1 MKQLIFGAALLLT
14 MQAASAQNIFEI
26 SPDSSNP
33 NYAQC
38 KFQTYDDS
46 ALLITTYMGSLVA
59 GKYEKTCSAEFLTQ
73 AKDGKRKH
81 DAMLLATDQQIG
93 SCYSDKDMQ
102 FIRGLLKPAVDKIP
116 DFCGSKNVADAIE
129 DWVKRLNQEN

>member
-59 GKYEKTCSAEFLTQ
+59 GKYENKCSAEFLKQ

-81 DAMLLATDQQIG
+81 DAMLKASDQQIG
-93 SCYSDKDMQ
+93 YCYSDKDTK
-102 FIRGLLKPAVDKIP
+102 FIRSLLITAVEKIP
-116 DFCGSKNVADAIE
+116 EFCGSKNVTDAIE

>member
-1 MKQLIFGAALLLT
+1 MKQLISGLVLLVT
-14 MQAASAQNIFEI
+14 MHAASAQNIFEI

-33 NYAQC
+33 NYANC

-46 ALLITTYMGSLVA
+46 ALLITTYMGSLIA
-59 GKYEKTCSAEFLTQ
+59 AKFEKNCSADFLKD

-81 DAMLLATDQQIG
+81 DSLVLAADQQVG
-93 SCYSDKDMQ
+93 SCYSQKDTQ
-102 FIRGLLKPAVDKIP
+102 FIRNLLTTAVGKIP
-116 DFCGSKNVADAIE
+116 DFCDSKNVADAIE

>member
-1 MKQLIFGAALLLT
+1 MKRLIAGVALLIT
-14 MQAASAQNIFEI
+14 MHAASAQNIFEI
-26 SPDSSNP
+26 SPDSSNS
-33 NYAQC
+33 NYANC

-59 GKYEKTCSAEFLTQ
+59 GKYEKKCSAEFLTQ

-81 DAMLLATDQQIG
+81 DAMLKAADQQIG
-93 SCYSDKDMQ
+93 YCYSDKDMQ
-102 FIRGLLKPAVDKIP
+102 FIRSLLVTAVDKIP
-116 DFCGSKNVADAIE
+116 EFCESKNVADAIE